1 MYRVLS
7 LEKIRQ
13 QQTPEELENNRQK
26 TLEACARFKEAQE
39 ALEKLC
45 AERGIEVPVL
55 MCAA

>member
-26 TLEACARFKEAQE
+26 TLEACARFKEAQ
-39 ALEKLC
+39 ADLEKRCEEL
-45 AERGIEVPVL
+45 GIEIPVL
-55 MCAA
+55 VCAA